1 MKAKGFITSAAAAAL
16 ALASATEV
24 AANDGI
30 VGGVIGGVIS
40 GIIMN
45 EANRSR
51 TPQRT
56 APQRSPQVSSA
67 QRDQNRQVQTA
78 LNHFGYNAGTV
89 DGIVGRG
96 TRAAIGQFEA
106 EMGFFADQNLDDAER
121 GFLLSSYQRAISGNI
136 GPHGQAMATGGPRG
150 LLRSFNDE
158 RMGRFAGFQG
168 GNTPGAIQPSHM
180 GQPGTTQTGF
190 GQPGFPQPGFP
201 QPGVVPGQMPPT
213 AVAPQAGQAQ
223 VQVPQTVVTPAP
235 VPAAPL
241 AGGLAA
247 LPTITFTPQ
256 QASMAQYCSETA
268 QMTAVNGGP
277 QGITGLTNAG
287 QALGEQFCM
296 AREFSVARGDQRV
309 AAVQGM
315 TSADIRATCDQVA
328 AALAPAT
335 GSVAGGAPEAA
346 ITAAKAVAGGMSTV
360 DMVNLGE
367 ICLGIGYTDDKPALS
382 LASALLLVAADKVP
396 YAEIVGHHLQAGF
409 GTAANPAAASGWFA
423 LALAAAD
430 QGMPAEILPA
440 QAERRNAVIR
450 AALGSPIQASNGLG
464 GALPT
469 LVVSPA
475 P

>member
-1 MKAKGFITSAAAAAL
+1 MKAKGLIASAA
-16 ALASATEV
+16 V
-24 AANDGI
+24 AAVMVVPAGPVLADRTRDAIMGI
-30 VGGVIGGVIS
+30 GIEIIRRGLEDSGRPPPPPPGPGVRDRGPTQA
-40 GIIMN
+40 
-45 EANRSR
+45 ELAERAR
-51 TPQRT
+51 RE
-56 APQRSPQVSSA
+56 A
-67 QRDQNRQVQTA
+67 QREQNRQVQTA
-78 LNHFGYNAGTV
+78 LNHFGYNAGPI
-89 DGIVGRG
+89 DGVPGNR

-106 EMGFFADQNLDDAER
+106 EMGFYADQNLDDAER
-121 GFLLSSYQRAISGNI
+121 EFLLSSYQRAILGNI

-158 RMGRFAGFQG
+158 RTGRFAGHPG
-168 GNTPGAIQPSHM
+168 GGLPPPPPG
-180 GQPGTTQTGF
+180 GTVGH
-190 GQPGFPQPGFP
+190 
-201 QPGVVPGQMPPT
+201 
-213 AVAPQAGQAQ
+213 
-223 VQVPQTVVTPAP
+223 VQVPTPP
-235 VPAAPL
+235 MEVSFPEGIDL
-241 AGGLAA
+241 A
-247 LPTITFTPQ
+247 PQ
-256 QASMAQYCSETA
+256 QSSMAQYCSETA

-296 AREFSVARGDQRV
+296 ARDFSAARGDQRV
-309 AAVQGM
+309 AAVQGR
-315 TSADIRATCDQVA
+315 TSADIRATCDQVE

-335 GSVAGGAPEAA
+335 GALADGTPETA
-346 ITAAKAVAGGMSTV
+346 IAAAKGITTGRSTV

-409 GTAANPAAASGWFA
+409 GTAANPAAASGWFG

-450 AALGSPIQASNGLG
+450 AALGSPIQASTGLG